1 MTTVTST
8 RTTPAGVTDLPTLPS
23 LASTRTRC
31 ATTASAT
38 ASDAAHAVGTEF
50 RAIGATVR
58 LLTTDPRALAP
69 ATDLLRR
76 HLEALDLAAS
86 RFRLDSEVSRL
97 AAAAADGPAHL
108 YASPVL
114 AGSVRAALHAARI
127 THGLVDPTVGAA
139 VVVSGYDADIDVV
152 RARRGPSGT
161 ATGTGTPAPGWR
173 TVTIEPNGLLTV
185 PRGCLLDLGA
195 SAKAHAADV
204 VADQLAAH
212 LPGGFLV
219 NLGGD
224 IALSGDSPLDGWSVA
239 VERPDPSDGHVG
251 PARQVVVLA
260 SGQGI
265 ATSSTRLRTW
275 PGADGEARHHIVD
288 PRTGRTAP
296 AHWAQVTCVA
306 ATALEAN
313 AASTAAV
320 VLGADAPEWLT
331 AHGIPARLERVD
343 GSVVHTPGWPD
354 PSEEAR
360 R

>member
-8 RTTPAGVTDLPTLPS
+8 RTDPAGVTDLPTLPS
-23 LASTRTRC
+23 LTSTHTRC
-31 ATTASAT
+31 ATTTSST
-38 ASDAAHAVGTEF
+38 VTDASDAVGSEF
-50 RAIGATVR
+50 RAIGTTVR
-58 LLTTDPRALAP
+58 LLTTDPRALVP
-69 ATDLLRR
+69 ATGLLRR

-108 YASPVL
+108 HASPVL

-139 VVVSGYDADIDVV
+139 LVVSGYDADIDVV

-161 ATGTGTPAPGWR
+161 ATGAGVLVPGWR
-173 TVTIEPNGLLTV
+173 SVTIDHDGLLTV

-204 VADQLAAH
+204 VADRLAAH

-224 IALSGDSPLDGWSVA
+224 VALSGDTPLDGWSIA
-239 VERPDPSDGHVG
+239 VDGPDDHAA
-251 PARQVVVLA
+251 PARQVVVLV

-275 PGADGEARHHIVD
+275 PGADGEAHHHIVD

-320 VLGADAPEWLT
+320 VLGADAPDWLT
-331 AHGIPARLERVD
+331 AHGIPARLERLD
-343 GSVVHTPGWPD
+343 GSAVHTPGWPT
-354 PSEEAR
+354 PLEVAAR
-360 R
+360 

>member
-8 RTTPAGVTDLPTLPS
+8 TSAPAGIAALPTLPS
-23 LASTRTRC
+23 LPQPENGC
-31 ATTASAT
+31 TTAEPSVT
-38 ASDAAHAVGTEF
+38 YDAADAVGAEF
-50 RAIGATVR
+50 RAIGTTVR

-86 RFRLDSEVSRL
+86 RFRVDSEVCRL
-97 AAAAADGPAHL
+97 AVAAGDGPAHL
-108 YASPVL
+108 QASPIL

-152 RARRGPSGT
+152 RGRPGPSGT
-161 ATGTGTPAPGWR
+161 ATSAGVAVPGWR
-173 TVTIEPNGLLTV
+173 SVTIDADGLLSV

-204 VADQLAAH
+204 AAARMAAR

-224 IALSGDSPLDGWSVA
+224 IALSGDTPRDGWSIAVDGSTAPGREVVA
-239 VERPDPSDGHVG
+239 LV
-251 PARQVVVLA
+251 
-260 SGQGI
+260 SGQAI
-265 ATSSTRLRTW
+265 ATSSTRLRSW
-275 PGADGEARHHIVD
+275 PGADGERRHHIVD

-296 AHWAQVTCVA
+296 ALWAEVTCVA

-320 VLGADAPEWLT
+320 VLGADAPDWLA
-331 AHGIPARLERVD
+331 AHGIAARLEHLD
-343 GSVVHTPGWPD
+343 GRAVHTPGWPT
-354 PSEEAR
+354 PTSEN
-360 R
+360 